1 MCWCMGVECMMVMK
15 SNILL
20 RLQLLATTT
29 AITVSSFHQSLSFSY
44 VRVNANNHVSPL
56 LLCRQ
61 YLHHSSS
68 ITTSSY
74 CSRLNPLRKGRSKE
88 DNIFRHNQIQSP
100 RHSHCNGGMTML
112 RPPLFLTAAATASLL
127 FASTSIPLESRAYYT
142 TTTATTT
149 TSTIMEI
156 QQYNHPTINLHSSS
170 SSSSSVL
177 QLASSTITNP
187 IGELK
192 VDDTDTATAITT
204 TPLLN
209 NIGQW
214 FFVLY
219 VVVSLLAGTK
229 EIVGRLQK
237 KLK

>member
-1 MCWCMGVECMMVMK
+1 MCGLMVML
-15 SNILL
+15 SIILL
-20 RLQLLATTT
+20 IRLQLLATTT

-56 LLCRQ
+56 LLCRHQ

-74 CSRLNPLRKGRSKE
+74 CSRLNPLRNGRSKE
-88 DNIFRHNQIQSP
+88 DNIFRHNNIQSP
-100 RHSHCNGGMTML
+100 RRRHSHCNGGMTML
-112 RPPLFLTAAATASLL
+112 RAPLFLTAAATASLL

-156 QQYNHPTINLHSSS
+156 QQYSHPTINLH

-177 QLASSTITNP
+177 QLASSTVTNP

-192 VDDTDTATAITT
+192 VDDTDTAAAITT

-219 VVVSLLAGTK
+219 VAVSLLAGTK

>member
-1 MCWCMGVECMMVMK
+1 
-15 SNILL
+15 
-20 RLQLLATTT
+20 
-29 AITVSSFHQSLSFSY
+29 
-44 VRVNANNHVSPL
+44 
-56 LLCRQ
+56 
-61 YLHHSSS
+61 
-68 ITTSSY
+68 
-74 CSRLNPLRKGRSKE
+74 
-88 DNIFRHNQIQSP
+88 
-100 RHSHCNGGMTML
+100 
-112 RPPLFLTAAATASLL
+112 
-127 FASTSIPLESRAYYT
+127 
-142 TTTATTT
+142 
-149 TSTIMEI
+149 MEI
-156 QQYNHPTINLHSSS
+156 QQYNHPTINLHPSS

-192 VDDTDTATAITT
+192 VDDTDTAINT

-237 KLK
+237 KLENDEELIVTSRMGESVE

>member
-1 MCWCMGVECMMVMK
+1 
-15 SNILL
+15 
-20 RLQLLATTT
+20 
-29 AITVSSFHQSLSFSY
+29 
-44 VRVNANNHVSPL
+44 
-56 LLCRQ
+56 
-61 YLHHSSS
+61 
-68 ITTSSY
+68 
-74 CSRLNPLRKGRSKE
+74 
-88 DNIFRHNQIQSP
+88 
-100 RHSHCNGGMTML
+100 ML

-127 FASTSIPLESRAYYT
+127 FASTSIPLESQAYYT

-170 SSSSSVL
+170 SSSVL

-192 VDDTDTATAITT
+192 VDDTDTATAIKT

-209 NIGQW
+209 SIGQW

-237 KLK
+237 KLKNDE

>member
-1 MCWCMGVECMMVMK
+1 MK
-15 SNILL
+15 SIILF

-44 VRVNANNHVSPL
+44 VRVNANNHVPL

-74 CSRLNPLRKGRSKE
+74 CSHRLNPLRKGKSKE
-88 DNIFRHNQIQSP
+88 DNIFRHNRIQSP

-127 FASTSIPLESRAYYT
+127 FASTSIPLESQAYYTTTTAT

-192 VDDTDTATAITT
+192 VDDTDTDTAITT

-209 NIGQW
+209 SIGQW

-237 KLK
+237 KLKNDE

>member
-1 MCWCMGVECMMVMK
+1 
-15 SNILL
+15 
-20 RLQLLATTT
+20 
-29 AITVSSFHQSLSFSY
+29 
-44 VRVNANNHVSPL
+44 
-56 LLCRQ
+56 
-61 YLHHSSS
+61 
-68 ITTSSY
+68 
-74 CSRLNPLRKGRSKE
+74 
-88 DNIFRHNQIQSP
+88 
-100 RHSHCNGGMTML
+100 ML

-156 QQYNHPTINLHSSS
+156 QQYNHPTINLHPSS

-192 VDDTDTATAITT
+192 VDDTDTAINT

-237 KLK
+237 KLENDE